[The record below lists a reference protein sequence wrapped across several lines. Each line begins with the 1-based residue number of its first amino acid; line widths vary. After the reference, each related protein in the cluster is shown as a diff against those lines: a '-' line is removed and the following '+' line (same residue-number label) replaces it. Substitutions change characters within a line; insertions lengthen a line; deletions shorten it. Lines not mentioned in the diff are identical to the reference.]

1 MKKVAPLCTLTVS
14 DETMKKMLEFYQP
27 FKKEANSPYVALFA
41 TYEGG
46 VVNLYKKN
54 KEGQNKAVFQGFGA
68 VNEAQIWEPN
78 ARNEAH
84 QPELPRPIMPF
95 TNRTLPI
102 NHYPQ
107 IGSDE
112 VGTGDFFGPVCVCAA
127 FVQKE
132 DLPRLQEL
140 KITDSKQM
148 DDAYILSIGPTLIR
162 EFAYSQLSLP
172 NEKFNEIHDEFNM
185 NAIKAKMHNRCL
197 LNLLK
202 DHPDA
207 NLYQDQFAPEHLYY
221 SYLAGESSVAK
232 NICFK
237 TKGEMAFP
245 SVALAS
251 VIARYSFL
259 RKMEELSE
267 KYGMGFPFGA
277 GEQADVFAQRFVERY
292 GKEKLRE
299 VAKLNWANYK
309 KLS

>member
-1 MKKVAPLCTLTVS
+1 MKKVVPLCTLSVS
-14 DETMKKMLEFYQP
+14 DEMMNKMLEFYQP
-27 FKKEANSPYVALFA
+27 FKKEANNPYLALFA

-54 KEGQNKAVFQGFGA
+54 KDGQNKAVFQGVGA
-68 VNEAQIWEPN
+68 VQEAQIWEPN

-84 QPELPRPIMPF
+84 QPELPRPITPF
-95 TNRTLPI
+95 TKQMLPI

-127 FVQKE
+127 YVKRE

-148 DDAYILSIGPTLIR
+148 EDSYILSIGPTLVK

-202 DHPDA
+202 DHPEA
-207 NLYQDQFAPEHLYY
+207 NLYQDQFAPANLYY
-221 SYLAGESSVAK
+221 SYLSNEKSVAK

-237 TKGEMAFP
+237 TKGEIAFP

-259 RKMEELSE
+259 RKMKELS
-267 KYGMGFPFGA
+267 KQYGLDFPFGA
-277 GEQADVFAQRFVERY
+277 GEQVDIFAQTFVEKY

-299 VAKLNWANYK
+299 VAKLAWANYK
-309 KLS
+309 KIN